1 MVTPKQPRKRG
12 LETAIEAA
20 DAGVLAR
27 LVLDLS
33 KLSDENRAFVEA
45 RLRTSPDPLQPYKKR
60 IDNALYPDVFSRQPI
75 RIGAARRAVT
85 EYRKAVGDPAGLLEL
100 MIYYVERGTAFTA
113 EFGDIDEAFYDSLES
128 MYDRFLK
135 TLDKVDAGTRES
147 FRARAAGVVDRAKG
161 IGWGYYDYLA
171 DRFAESFGQAGG

>member
-12 LETAIEAA
+12 LDAAIEAA

-85 EYRKAVGDPAGLLEL
+85 EYRKAVGDLCGFRSIPA
-100 MIYYVERGTAFTA
+100 T
-113 EFGDIDEAFYDSLES
+113 DS
-128 MYDRFLK
+128 D
-135 TLDKVDAGTRES
+135 
-147 FRARAAGVVDRAKG
+147 
-161 IGWGYYDYLA
+161 
-171 DRFAESFGQAGG
+171 